1 VGIVPA
7 PDFPTGGQI
16 LGLSGARSL
25 YTTGHGSVALRARC
39 HVEVLSPPS
48 AAAVTAGVEGKP
60 GATTGRTRTAIVVTE
75 LPYMTNKAGE
85 YNLRLANLALSKLP
99 RHAMQH
105 QFVLRLRCLSMPH
118 ASCMLVIS
126 NVSPVPCLAL
136 LEKIADLVNDK
147 KLEGISD
154 LRDETDRDG
163 LRMVIELK
171 RDAIPAVVQNNL
183 FKHTALQTSF
193 SGNMLA
199 LVREGAQPKRI
210 TLKEALSEFLSFRCV
225 FLCVAMCGC
234 CGSFG
239 MQ

>member
-1 VGIVPA
+1 
-7 PDFPTGGQI
+7 
-16 LGLSGARSL
+16 
-25 YTTGHGSVALRARC
+25 
-39 HVEVLSPPS
+39 
-48 AAAVTAGVEGKP
+48 
-60 GATTGRTRTAIVVTE
+60 
-75 LPYMTNKAGE
+75 
-85 YNLRLANLALSKLP
+85 
-99 RHAMQH
+99 
-105 QFVLRLRCLSMPH
+105 MPH
-118 ASCMLVIS
+118 ASCLLVIS
-126 NVSPVPCLAL
+126 NVSPVSLTCLAL

-210 TLKEALSEFLSFRCV
+210 TLKEALSGFLSFRYV
-225 FLCVAMCGC
+225 LCVWPCSC
-234 CGSFG
+234 SGSLRTEHDVHCYAVCICASSCDTSR
-239 MQ
+239 

>member
-1 VGIVPA
+1 
-7 PDFPTGGQI
+7 
-16 LGLSGARSL
+16 
-25 YTTGHGSVALRARC
+25 
-39 HVEVLSPPS
+39 
-48 AAAVTAGVEGKP
+48 VTA
-60 GATTGRTRTAIVVTE
+60 T
-75 LPYMTNKAGE
+75 
-85 YNLRLANLALSKLP
+85 
-99 RHAMQH
+99 
-105 QFVLRLRCLSMPH
+105 
-118 ASCMLVIS
+118 
-126 NVSPVPCLAL
+126 AL

-210 TLKEALSEFLSFRCV
+210 TLKEALTEFLSFRYV
-225 FLCVAMCGC
+225 VLCVAK
-234 CGSFG
+234 
-239 MQ
+239 